1 MALTTLYLP
10 KSLYLIMKQ
19 RSASYFQRK
28 KAFIGVLRPSSI
40 KDMLKAGFYSSK
52 NILVKR
58 DILKV
63 YEEITH
69 PKKELAEKD

>member
-1 MALTTLYLP
+1 
-10 KSLYLIMKQ
+10 MKQ
-19 RSASYFQRK
+19 RAAAYFKRK
-28 KAFIGVLRPSSI
+28 KAFIGVLRPSSL
-40 KDMLKAGFYSSK
+40 KEMLKAGFYSTK

-69 PKKELAEKD
+69 PTKETTEKK